1 MRKFV
6 IFILLIIIASF
17 CFGYENV
24 IKKSIDSDLSVKAV
38 YSLTEQGTPSIN
50 IIFENS
56 SETSAKSIHLSDIS
70 FKALEQVSYPS
81 FRRQDSPDELRAL
94 KFEIK
99 PKQILVLS
107 LATIPAKL
115 ITPDFCAVLNLSI
128 AYMNKKDLYEFE
140 FLVNQTD
147 IKKGITTSSTG
158 VVSDTFVLI
167 TVITT
172 TTIFIVATLL
182 LTLLN
187 K

>member
-1 MRKFV
+1 MRKIVTFA
-6 IFILLIIIASF
+6 LLIIIASCCF
-17 CFGYENV
+17 CYENV
-24 IKKSIDSDLSVKAV
+24 IKKNIDSDLSVKAV

-99 PKQILVLS
+99 PKQTLVLS

-167 TVITT
+167 TVITAT
-172 TTIFIVATLL
+172 TVFIVATLL

>member
-1 MRKFV
+1 MRKIATFA
-6 IFILLIIIASF
+6 LLIIIASCCF
-17 CFGYENV
+17 CYENV
-24 IKKSIDSDLSVKAV
+24 IKKNIDSDLFVKAV

-56 SETSAKSIHLSDIS
+56 SETSAKGIHLSDIS
-70 FKALEQVSYPS
+70 FKALGQVSYPS

-140 FLVNQTD
+140 FLVSESD
-147 IKKGITTSSTG
+147 IKNGITTG
-158 VVSDTFVLI
+158 NKGIISDTFTLVALL
-167 TVITT
+167 TA
-172 TTIFIVATLL
+172 TTIFITATLL